1 MSRPLYSQLL
11 DRGFRFEL
19 VENRDPPDSG
29 ERIQKLGDFQFATSQ
44 HGLAVAEQQHVKVVI
59 EQFEQRSFKL
69 REIIEFGLR
78 AGELLLN
85 SSSERIC
92 VAQTSQK

>member
-1 MSRPLYSQLL
+1 VASERSRS
-11 DRGFRFEL
+11 L
-19 VENRDPPDSG
+19 VAPAGPVCRLSLPVGLFVMALSSWRPSLSG
-29 ERIQKLGDFQFATSQ
+29 
-44 HGLAVAEQQHVKVVI
+44 HVKVVI

-78 AGELLLN
+78 AGKLLLN

-92 VAQTSQK
+92 AAQTSQK